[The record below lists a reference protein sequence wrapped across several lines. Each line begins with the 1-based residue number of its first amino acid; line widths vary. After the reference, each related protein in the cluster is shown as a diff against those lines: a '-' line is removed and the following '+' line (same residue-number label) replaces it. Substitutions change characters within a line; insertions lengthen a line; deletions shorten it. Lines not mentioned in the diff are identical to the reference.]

1 MTSRVQ
7 SCRQRTA
14 LVYALTPLTTY
25 HTSTQTQSQRIIE
38 SRKEMSGN
46 ELKQGLQRALS
57 SKDPVAIASVL
68 ELPLF
73 PVSTSIKSTNR
84 QRHKIKLSLTDN
96 NGADWGNV
104 LNSLV
109 DAHTAALEVSDV
121 LFLVTS

>member
-1 MTSRVQ
+1 
-7 SCRQRTA
+7 
-14 LVYALTPLTTY
+14 
-25 HTSTQTQSQRIIE
+25 
-38 SRKEMSGN
+38 MSGN

-73 PVSTSIKSTNR
+73 PVSTSNKSTNR

-121 LFLVTS
+121 MFLVTS